1 MIVTIFII
9 FKSVFAACTLK
20 NGVELD
26 ASKFV
31 CRRLNKALN
40 GIKSYTDEQKQYRC
54 EELGTIENGHIY
66 CSSENSVGS
75 VCLAFCSAGYKLSG
89 TARKYCLYE
98 EFASEPIKW
107 NSDRGTLCLRT
118 QLDSSCL
125 YNNGGCSHKCI
136 DRGFG
141 DIECTCPCGSFL
153 DANGKTCK
161 AADDCPLDITVAID
175 AREKVCD
182 DNRFTGVVSR
192 TLKGIFGVLDENLP
206 VNSFKIIYLR
216 EGLANVNVE
225 ISESDEYLSTLGSLF
240 STPNFCTSST
250 STDLPLSSFNE
261 IHSSVFLWLLR
272 NPLTGITYESP
283 LPDKIFVLTSKWV
296 NDRLDSSI
304 CGGGGCIDENEDLIM
319 NIWRMSFTR
328 IASLFDRK
336 SCFNRQQSTKFTCN
350 SNSMTLEVPICH
362 LNGLSADDITINS
375 EKCPSVVSESQN
387 GTYMRWDIGF
397 TDCGIVPKERGALV
411 EYKAVLRTFISEDTL
426 IKPVMPHL
434 NLEVKC
440 DQLIE
445 TEFEV
450 TDEFHA
456 IDELYFNAEVS
467 VCELIRSYLL
477 IKGRNIYANNANGAL
492 CGQGLHYRSNRALC
506 QPSNLR
512 PDFG

>member
-1 MIVTIFII
+1 MAVIIFII

-20 NGVELD
+20 NGAELD
-26 ASKFV
+26 ASRVV
-31 CRRLNKALN
+31 CRRLNKALK
-40 GIKSYTDEQKQYRC
+40 GIKSYTEEQKQYRC
-54 EELGTIENGHIY
+54 EELETIENGHIY

-75 VCLAFCSAGYKLSG
+75 VCQAFCSAGYTLSG
-89 TARKYCLYE
+89 PARKYCLYE

-107 NSDRGTLCLRT
+107 SSDRETLCLRK

-125 YNNGGCSHKCI
+125 YNNAGCSHKCI

-141 DIECTCPCGSFL
+141 DIECACPCGSFL
-153 DANGKTCK
+153 DEDDKTCK
-161 AADDCPLDITVAID
+161 AADSCPLDITVAID
-175 AREKVCD
+175 AREKVCN
-182 DNRFTGVVSR
+182 DNRFTNVVSR
-192 TLKGIFGVLDENLP
+192 TLKGIFGVLDGNLP
-206 VNSFKIIYLR
+206 VNSFRIIYLR
-216 EGLANVNVE
+216 DGLANVNLE
-225 ISESDEYLSTLGSLF
+225 ISDSDKYLSTLDSLF
-240 STPNFCTSST
+240 STPNFCSSST
-250 STDLPLSSFNE
+250 SAEIPLSSFNE

-283 LPDKIFVLTSKWV
+283 LPDKIFVMTSKSV
-296 NDRLDSSI
+296 NDRLDSSV
-304 CGGGGCIDENEDLIM
+304 CGGGGCIDENDDLIM

-336 SCFNRQQSTKFTCN
+336 SCFNRQQSSKFTCN
-350 SNSMTLEVPICH
+350 SNSMTLEVPFCH
-362 LNGLSADDITINS
+362 LNGLSSDDITINN
-375 EKCPSVVSESQN
+375 EKCPSVVSESKN

-440 DQLIE
+440 EQLIE

-456 IDELYFNAEVS
+456 IDELYFNAEVNKCKFIDS
-467 VCELIRSYLL
+467 DQF
-477 IKGRNIYANNANGAL
+477 IKGRNLYADNGNGAL
-492 CGQGLHYRSNRALC
+492 CRQELHKRSDRSLC
-506 QPSNLR
+506 
-512 PDFG
+512 